1 MMGAVFC
8 KAVFPFSVLLLL
20 VATTAVSAA
29 DSLSS
34 RPIHIQA
41 DELTYSKETQTYH
54 GKGSVVVV
62 QGPFRLE
69 ADEAT
74 LNMAT
79 GQVMA
84 LGRVH
89 LNDGFYDMRGERMD
103 FNVNSTKGVIFHG
116 RLFVLEGNFT
126 LDGRVMERLSD
137 EQYRLEEASFTT
149 CSVLEG
155 ETAPWRFKAERA
167 ELEIEGFLYARHT
180 QFCILDVPVMYL
192 PAILFPAKRERATG
206 FLFPTI
212 GASSRQG
219 FKFREG
225 FFWDIS
231 PSQDATVRIDYRGKL
246 GIGANLEYRYNLSRN
261 TDGRFY
267 TEYFRDTQANSTRTG
282 VFYKHRTD
290 FEDDLKGRIDINY
303 LNEKDTFRALSENV
317 LQRVAVYQES
327 QAYLTKRWDN
337 HVLYGLTRYSQN
349 LIELSDKTV
358 VQTLPQVGYSLAPA
372 RLGGSPLYAG
382 MDAAFD
388 NFFRQ
393 EGVSAARVDLFPR
406 LWVPL
411 RLDRYLT
418 VTPLAGFRETFYSR
432 GSQSTD
438 SVGREALYLSA
449 TADTRLIR
457 RFAQE
462 GGGTLTHKIEPSLIY
477 EFIPPPRQSDIPVFN
492 DVDTFGKKNLLT
504 YVLTNRLST
513 MVFDGEGQR
522 YLEMGYVRLTQSQH
536 LTSSPTDKPWSDLR
550 GEFIARTLKPFPA
563 ELDVETFYNYAD
575 SAVTVFNTD
584 LRFTLTKEVFLSIGQ
599 RFSRAGAVPLKG
611 DLFNPMTLND
621 VLQQTETTHFY
632 TAEAGIKLPYNFYA
646 VVRGFLDQNTGQ
658 FPEVDYGLYY
668 VGSDRCWGAGL
679 IFIQRPDQT
688 EFAVLFTLGGVG
700 FTDSPLGGVY
710 RYLYQRLG
718 LDIQKLKDVPPPS
731 AFTDVLPP
739 PAFASPY

>member
-1 MMGAVFC
+1 MMGAVIC
-8 KAVFPFSVLLLL
+8 KTVLFLSVLLLA
-20 VATTAVSAA
+20 ATTAVSAA

-74 LNMAT
+74 LNVAT
-79 GQVMA
+79 GQLTA
-84 LGRVH
+84 LGRAH
-89 LNDGFYDMRGERMD
+89 LNDGFYDMHGERMD

-167 ELEIEGFLYARHT
+167 ELEIEGFLYARHV

-219 FKFREG
+219 FKIRQG
-225 FFWDIS
+225 FFVDIS
-231 PSQDATVRIDYRGKL
+231 PSQDATVGLDYRGKL
-246 GIGANLEYRYNLSRN
+246 GTGANLEYRYNLSRN
-261 TDGRFY
+261 TDGRLY
-267 TEYFRDTQANSTRTG
+267 TEYFRDTQASATRTYL
-282 VFYKHRTD
+282 VYKHRTD
-290 FEDDLKGRIDINY
+290 FDEDLKGRIDVNY
-303 LNEKDTFRALSENV
+303 LNQKDTFRVLSENV

-349 LIELSDKTV
+349 LIELSDKAV
-358 VQTLPQVGYSLAPA
+358 VQTLPQIGYSLAPA

-382 MDAAFD
+382 MDATFD

-393 EGVSAARVDLFPR
+393 EGITASRVDLFPR

-411 RLDRYLT
+411 KLDRYLT
-418 VTPLAGFRETFYSR
+418 VTPLAGFRETYYSR

-462 GGGTLTHKIEPSLIY
+462 GGGAVTHKIEPSLTY
-477 EFIPPPRQSDIPVFN
+477 EYIPPPRQSDIPVFT
-492 DVDTFGKKNLLT
+492 DVDSFGKKNLLT
-504 YVLTNRLST
+504 YSLTNRLST
-513 MVFDGEGQR
+513 MVSQGETQR

-536 LTSSPTDKPWSDLR
+536 LTSSPTGKPWSDLR
-550 GEFIARTLKPFPA
+550 GEFIARTLTPFPA
-563 ELDVETFYNYAD
+563 DLDVETFYNYTD
-575 SAVTVFNTD
+575 SAITVFNTD
-584 LRFTLTKEVFLSIGQ
+584 LRFSLTTDVFLSIGQ
-599 RFSRAGAVPLKG
+599 RFSRAGSVPVKG

-621 VLQQTETTHFY
+621 VLIQPETTHFY
-632 TAEAGIKLPYNFYA
+632 TAEAGMKLPYNFYA
-646 VVRGFLDQNTGQ
+646 VVRGYLDQNTGQ

-668 VGSDRCWGAGL
+668 VGSDRCWGAGFL
-679 IFIQRPDQT
+679 FIQRPDQT
-688 EFAVLFTLGGVG
+688 EFAFVFTLGGVG
-700 FTDSPLGGVY
+700 FTNSPLSGLY
-710 RYLYQRLG
+710 RGLFQRLG
-718 LDIQKLKDVPPPS
+718 LDIQKLKDVPPP
-731 AFTDVLPP
+731 
-739 PAFASPY
+739 PAFASPFSSPY